1 MNNLITNSA
10 KRAIRATQILQCK
23 KECDERGITVSQ
35 WCREHNL
42 SEKSYWYYHKKLGD
56 TLYEVARTEGMIDTA
71 PQIDTPTFVEVPQ
84 FPAANG
90 SCKASL
96 RIGSMTIEIDESIS
110 DYFLQRL
117 MKAGS
122 NV

>member
-1 MNNLITNSA
+1 MNNLMTNSG

-56 TLYEVARTEGMIDTA
+56 ALYEVARTEGMVNTA
-71 PQIDTPTFVEVPQ
+71 PQIDTPTFAEVPQ
-84 FPAANG
+84 FPGTNSSG
-90 SCKASL
+90 KASL

-110 DYFLQRL
+110 DAFLQRL

>member
-1 MNNLITNSA
+1 MNNMITKSG

-23 KECDERGITVSQ
+23 KECDERGITISQ

-56 TLYEVARTEGMIDTA
+56 ALYEVARTDGIVGTA
-71 PQIDTPTFVEVPQ
+71 PQIDTPAFVEVPQ
-84 FPAANG
+84 FPVTAG
-90 SCKASL
+90 SGKASL
-96 RIGSMTIEIDESIS
+96 RIGSMTVEIDESIS
-110 DYFLQRL
+110 DSFLQRL

>member
-1 MNNLITNSA
+1 MNNQIMNSG

-23 KECDERGITVSQ
+23 KECADRGITVSQ
-35 WCREHNL
+35 WCQEHGL

-56 TLYEVARTEGMIDTA
+56 ALYEVARTEGMVGTA
-71 PQIDTPTFVEVPQ
+71 PQNDTPAFVEVPQ
-84 FPAANG
+84 FPVANG
-90 SCKASL
+90 TGKASL
-96 RIGSMTIEIDESIS
+96 RIGSMTVEIDESIS
-110 DYFLQRL
+110 DAFLQRL

>member
-1 MNNLITNSA
+1 MNNMITNSG
-10 KRAIRATQILQCK
+10 KRAIRVTQILQCK

-56 TLYEVARTEGMIDTA
+56 ALYEVARTEGMVDTA
-71 PQIDTPTFVEVPQ
+71 PQIGTPTFVEVPQ
-84 FPAANG
+84 FPVTTG
-90 SCKASL
+90 SGKASL
-96 RIGSMTIEIDESIS
+96 RIGSMTVEIDESIS
-110 DYFLQRL
+110 DSFLQRL

>member
-1 MNNLITNSA
+1 MNNMITNSG

-56 TLYEVARTEGMIDTA
+56 ALYEVARTEGMVDTA
-71 PQIDTPTFVEVPQ
+71 PQIGTPTFVEVPQ
-84 FPAANG
+84 FPVTTG
-90 SCKASL
+90 SGKASL
-96 RIGSMTIEIDESIS
+96 RIGSMTVEIDESIS
-110 DYFLQRL
+110 DSFLQRL